1 MLKINKK
8 YVKLLVTGNIAL
20 CLMLLTGCW
29 DRTEINDLALITAS
43 SYDMAPGGKLQYS
56 VQILLPSGGNKSGGQ
71 GGAGGQ
77 GKKSYVVETAIGID
91 PGDAEKN
98 IQKKFPR
105 RLFRG
110 HRRVIIF
117 GEELARNGL
126 EIMLD
131 SIGRDPQNRLR
142 TNVIVAKGGKGIDLL
157 KSDYPIERIPTEA
170 MREMIVLGVGI
181 DANIHDLLIASSSKG
196 VQGIAIAFEKG
207 EGEEGFK
214 TAGLALFKDLKLAGY
229 IDSEKTEG
237 FLWTRGKQKKGIIA
251 AEVPGYDG
259 VVRVNIKSQEARI
272 VPEMKENKPVISI
285 RILGSGSIY
294 GNSTKLDL
302 SVPDNIK
309 IVQKTINERIRKQVE
324 NCIVSAQKEV
334 GSDIF
339 GFGLA
344 FSQFKPSQWKKLER
358 YWDYIFPELDVHLSV
373 DFRIKTSGMSGPP
386 LYLKEDEIK
395 KK

>member
-1 MLKINKK
+1 MFNMNKK
-8 YVKLLVTGNIAL
+8 IIKLPAILYIIFSL
-20 CLMLLTGCW
+20 LLLTGCW

-56 VQILLPSGGNKSGGQ
+56 VQILLPAGGSKGGGQ
-71 GGAGGQ
+71 GGSGGQ
-77 GKKSYVVETAIGID
+77 GKKSYVVETAVGID

-117 GEELARNGL
+117 GEELARHGL

-142 TNVIVAKGGKGIDLL
+142 TNVIVAKGQKGIDLL

-170 MREMIVLGVGI
+170 MREMTVLGVGI
-181 DANIHDLLIASSSKG
+181 DANIHDLLIAASNKG
-196 VQGIAIAFEKG
+196 VQAIAVAIEKG
-207 EGEEGFK
+207 QGEEGFK
-214 TAGLALFKDLKLAGY
+214 TAGLALFKDLKLEGY
-229 IDSEKTEG
+229 LDNEKTEG
-237 FLWTRGKQKKGIIA
+237 FLWTKGRQKKGIIA
-251 AEVPGYDG
+251 TQVPGYDG
-259 VVRVNIKSQEARI
+259 VIRINIKSQEARI
-272 VPEMKENKPVISI
+272 VPKIKGKKPVIGI
-285 RILGSGSIY
+285 EILGSGSIY
-294 GNSTKLDL
+294 GNSTKLDM

-309 IVQKTINERIRKQVE
+309 IAQKAVNERIRKQVE
-324 NCIVSAQKEV
+324 DTVVSVQKEI
-334 GSDIF
+334 GTDIF

-344 FSQFKPSQWKKLER
+344 FSQFKPAEWGKLEK
-358 YWDYIFPELDVHLSV
+358 YWDYIFPELDVYLSV
-373 DFRIKTSGMSGPP
+373 DFRIRTSGMSGPP